1 MLTVGLTGPSGAG
14 KGVVASLFAARGI
27 PSIDTDKVYHDL
39 LIPPSACLDELAS
52 RFGSEILRP
61 DGGLD
66 RRALAAIVF
75 AEGHGD
81 DLEDLNTIAHRHILA
96 KTRELLADYEAKGF
110 PAVLVDAPQLFESG
124 FDRECH
130 FILSVLAPYDLRLAR
145 VMARDGLP
153 EEQAIAR
160 LNASHTDEF
169 FRQRSHAV
177 LVNDGYIQALEAEVD
192 RLLTEWEVKP

>member
-27 PSIDTDKVYHDL
+27 PSIDTDKVYHSL
-39 LIPPSACLDELAS
+39 LIPPSACLDELSS
-52 RFGSEILRP
+52 RFGSEILRA

-81 DLEDLNTIAHRHILA
+81 DLADLNTIAHRHILA
-96 KTRELLADYEAKGF
+96 KTREILADLEAQGF

-124 FDRECH
+124 FDRECDL
-130 FILSVLAPYDLRLAR
+130 ILSVLAPVGLRLER
-145 VMARDGLP
+145 VMARDGLN
-153 EEQAIAR
+153 EQEALAR
-160 LNASHTDEF
+160 LNATHADEF
-169 FRQRSHAV
+169 FRERSHFV
-177 LVNDGYIQALEAEVD
+177 LVNDGHIQAIEAEVD
-192 RLLTEWEVKP
+192 RLLTEWGVRP